1 MFTDSHH
8 KQQRR
13 WSQHH
18 APGILPQ
25 PVPEEESKPFVLDL
39 KNFPDLANPDTDSQN
54 PHIQVTIE
62 VVDNPQM
69 EVEMDLIKE
78 RNSDWPSSSSSPS
91 SKAHWLGGKKLF
103 WPLFWGYTDAE
114 SGEDGTGHIV
124 KELDGEGEEE
134 EEEEEEEDYTSDYDS
149 GGTLL
154 SGQGGMG
161 DDWDSQWNLGWD
173 TTHSYYEKEE
183 EWSAWS
189 SCNGTCGHGNQ
200 TRTRSC
206 GDHCISSESRSCDLD
221 QCPNDL
227 QNGTEHDME
236 DGTEP
241 SDTDFDSCEKWLK
254 CETEFLQNFLKQVLT
269 QLPSCPC
276 SYPPAASHTTV
287 TLQDDDLERTFQWRD
302 ASDPKEHLDIYKP
315 SARRC
320 LRSALSKNGTTLA
333 AQHCCYDNQG
343 QLITRGKSAGT
354 PNIISIEFSA
364 ELHFKVD
371 VLPWILCKGN
381 WSRLNAVRPPN
392 NGLGCPENPLQ
403 DIFMN
408 ELEEA
413 TEY

>member
-1 MFTDSHH
+1 MFGASRSQCVSLSVGLVLCLELVVCLPTRQGAKAHVQTSSSTFSQGYDIEQKQVQSMFTDSHH

-91 SKAHWLGGKKLF
+91 SKAHWLG
-103 WPLFWGYTDAE
+103 
-114 SGEDGTGHIV
+114 
-124 KELDGEGEEE
+124 
-134 EEEEEEEDYTSDYDS
+134 
-149 GGTLL
+149 
-154 SGQGGMG
+154 
-161 DDWDSQWNLGWD
+161 
-173 TTHSYYEKEE
+173 EKEE